1 MNGQVSNV
9 QSEKD
14 EPCQLGQV
22 VVAQLQIEDDQPRL
36 RLQRGHRME
45 DLLDIR
51 ELTENVQAVLL
62 HATLTGGDL
71 VVGGAT
77 LLDALQEATREQQ
90 EETEQGSA
98 QGVAGEGLPVWEK
111 FEIHCVKLCQ
121 RV

>member
-22 VVAQLQIEDDQPRL
+22 VVAQLQIEDDQPRF
-36 RLQRGHRME
+36 RLQRGHSME

-77 LLDALQEATREQQ
+77 LLDTLQEATREQQ
-90 EETEQGSA
+90 EETE
-98 QGVAGEGLPVWEK
+98 
-111 FEIHCVKLCQ
+111 
-121 RV
+121 